1 MCREEDSLLESSHM
15 GVSRSET
22 PSGREP
28 LTWQP
33 SAALRKV
40 STVADTGAAPVIIS
54 LTFPPRLDL
63 EGRKRGEGEGK
74 WLESGGLLQ
83 DSSSLEP

>member
-1 MCREEDSLLESSHM
+1 MESGRV
-15 GVSRSET
+15 GVSQSERR
-22 PSGREP
+22 SGREP

-63 EGRKRGEGEGK
+63 QGRKRGEGEGK
-74 WLESGGLLQ
+74 WQESGGLLQ
-83 DSSSLEP
+83 DSSWEP

>member
-1 MCREEDSLLESSHM
+1 MESGRV
-15 GVSRSET
+15 GVSQSES

-63 EGRKRGEGEGK
+63 QGRKRGEGEGK

-83 DSSSLEP
+83 DASWEP

>member
-1 MCREEDSLLESSHM
+1 MCREDDSLLESSHM
-15 GVSRSET
+15 GVSQSET

-63 EGRKRGEGEGK
+63 EGRKRGEGEG
-74 WLESGGLLQ
+74 
-83 DSSSLEP
+83 